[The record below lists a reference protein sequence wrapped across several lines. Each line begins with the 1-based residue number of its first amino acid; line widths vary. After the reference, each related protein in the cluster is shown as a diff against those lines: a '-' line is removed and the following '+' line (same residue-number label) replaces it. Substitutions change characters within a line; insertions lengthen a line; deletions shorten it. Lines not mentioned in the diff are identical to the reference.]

1 MNLESKYQNDYILL
15 AGLRQ
20 YLENGTMLASVNFWR
35 DSAQNFKE
43 LEAIDHKKDLLIAN
57 PKYLKSEFLVAFVKE
72 EFPEIE
78 EDIPENILE
87 VALSIIEI
95 NEGQET
101 LLLTKEFLIEYA
113 TVIAKSSKEDW
124 LAFIGLKD
132 SISDHE
138 ELFLKKLRI
147 LLGFGNNN

>member
-1 MNLESKYQNDYILL
+1 MYSYFFI
-15 AGLRQ
+15 
-20 YLENGTMLASVNFWR
+20 
-35 DSAQNFKE
+35 
-43 LEAIDHKKDLLIAN
+43 
-57 PKYLKSEFLVAFVKE
+57 
-72 EFPEIE
+72 
-78 EDIPENILE
+78 
-87 VALSIIEI
+87 LSIKNRHFFYFLKVISKSANI
-95 NEGQET
+95 I
-101 LLLTKEFLIEYA
+101 LIKEFLIEYA